1 MIRLKRAYDAPVP
14 RDGTRVLVDRIWPRG
29 VSREKLRIE
38 AWLPDLGPSTALRK
52 WFGHD
57 PSRWETFRRRYL
69 VELGRKRPVLGQ
81 LAAYARRG
89 TLTLVYGARDPAHN
103 QAVVIKEAL
112 ESRGGVRAS
121 KPASPRG
128 RIPKRS
134 RG

>member
-1 MIRLKRAYDAPVP
+1 MIRLKRAYEAPVP

-38 AWLPDLGPSTALRK
+38 AWLPDLGPSAALRT

-69 VELGRKRPVLGQ
+69 VELRRKRPLLRQ

-103 QAVVIKEAL
+103 QAVVIEEVL
-112 ESRGGVRAS
+112 ERRGGVRAR
-121 KPASPRG
+121 KPASG
-128 RIPKRS
+128 RRQIRKRS